1 MLSLALTVAVL
12 SSSGGLLSGYES
24 QHVRLIDAAEVIGGA
39 ALGQQ
44 GQTVDQMKQH
54 LADLEDSLPGFVL
67 PIVLMGAGVATE
79 ILGLVLSG
87 AAYGLSAL
95 YWVGFILY
103 VLAGPALIIV
113 GGIILIVTIVK
124 RVKITREIRSVERQ
138 IQAAESGGGGYQPLP
153 SGPTPPPPPTSL
165 LSTPTSSLVLAEF

>member
-44 GQTVDQMKQH
+44 GQSVDQMKQH

-79 ILGLVLSG
+79 ILGLVLAGISY
-87 AAYGLSAL
+87 YGAL
-95 YWVGFILY
+95 YWVGWVLY

-153 SGPTPPPPPTSL
+153 TGPTPPPPPTSL
-165 LSTPTSSLVLAEF
+165 LSTPTSSMVLAEF